1 MRSLRLSFSALMLLP
16 AFCCLTASVA
26 SAAIITE
33 RNDTNIY
40 PPNYATF
47 VGTPSWPG
55 IDSCWIPYGTYTDGI
70 GGTEYLRVTS
80 NLIGVVASAFDG
92 VLERAQLGASATRRL
107 LLVPF
112 YSSGLYEGY
121 TDHGE
126 FLASATN
133 NTLRIRD
140 LLNEEDFV
148 ECFTRSDG
156 TYEYR
161 RWGWGEN
168 IESRLAKEDVNAGVY
183 YHSGICTRFGSRRLD
198 QIVSARGASL
208 EPPLSAEWT
217 SDLPFKAADSNLW
230 ATVWPTY
237 SAVTNDIHFFDCPSN
252 ATPDFVRNHIY
263 DWMYGHLV
271 GIWGNDVIGGV
282 GDGHGEDLSSA
293 LLTIPLPCNMENV
306 LSYDTGWKYEV
317 PPVETGSYWTVS
329 GPLGNFRLGAF
340 YDYSPSFLGWDNW
353 EEPYPTNYYVE
364 IGYYFGSNYSLF
376 IHDAPTGDQLF
387 YSYAVADEDTDTLY
401 FDGYAAYR
409 TRLYNNADDFVHWRN
424 MTTRLDWK
432 RLGIICQLERQME
445 QTYEV
450 IPYTDELPL
459 LHLSTSHGIGY
470 QSSPVVIQFPVAEYS
485 GQEAGPFYNLLN
497 GVSWSQDSEHYNSST
512 NILGWSSPTCRTPSP
527 TLSEGAGFDYNAG
540 QPIYLMEDNATNLL
554 EFLVSELQQYT
565 TNRIVHAAFY
575 GHWSAGTGMS
585 LEYDASYDE
594 GVEIVT
600 MPSNTVE
607 VSASDGFHDSAWR
620 DYSLQ
625 QDSWSFEKDSSQFE
639 VNLSAPPLDYA
650 ELSYGTSTLTNSLHL
665 NYQKLRAFNHG
676 DGSVTMPTMTFTAS
690 GGGPVTNWLWRV
702 DGIETYDESWCRRT
716 VTDDG
721 VTWHFNGTEIDIYYW
736 FSGYYIFSA
745 GNTIVDDRYYSLT
758 FEGAGEIPSHWSSP
772 SLSASWDTSTCE
784 VEEINTDYGPLRPFA
799 LPIFYDATNDSR
811 VAYASITKET
821 QPTFTWAAEETRQ
834 ATISRFANP
843 YSSLDWSRV
852 KTLRRSE
859 LEVMLSATGSTY
871 ADDTAPSPGAFN
883 WEAIRDYSRQRE
895 FRFLLGTTASS
906 LNDANSTRYNM
917 LAALSDACKR
927 ECADRGG
934 MEIVTLNN
942 IGRLTQD
949 EREGLISDLK
959 RAVVNGTFTI
969 KGSEDDDPERGIY
982 NGMWIGGYKVDD
994 KWVVTELGRISNV
1007 PPVPPDPPPTPSYP
1021 FLIGGCGWECSIDF
1035 TPSAT
1040 NSYKSVRADAHQAP
1054 VRKTLWR
1061 FKNLRDPNL

>member
-1 MRSLRLSFSALMLLP
+1 MRPFLLLSACCLLP
-16 AFCCLTASVA
+16 LAAHS
-26 SAAIITE
+26 AIITE
-33 RNDTNIY
+33 RNDTCIY

-55 IDSCWIPYGTYTDGI
+55 IESCWIPYGTYTDGT
-70 GGTEYLRVTS
+70 GGTEYTRVTS
-80 NLIGVVASAFDG
+80 NLMGVVASAFDG
-92 VLERAQLGASATRRL
+92 WVERMKFESDSTERL

-121 TDHGE
+121 RDHGE
-126 FLASATN
+126 FLESATN
-133 NTLRIRD
+133 NTLRIWD
-140 LLNEEDFV
+140 LLNEDDFV
-148 ECFTRSDG
+148 ECKTGSSGD
-156 TYEYR
+156 YVYYR
-161 RWGWGEN
+161 RNCGGT
-168 IESRLAKEDVNAGVY
+168 IEYVLAHNYYGHKEGM
-183 YHSGICTRFGSRRLD
+183 STRFGSRRLD
-198 QIVSARGASL
+198 QIVGAQ

-271 GIWGNDVIGGV
+271 GIWGNDVIGEI

-293 LLTIPLPCNMENV
+293 LWTIPLPCNMEDV
-306 LSYDTGWKYEV
+306 LSYDTGWKYHPV
-317 PPVETGSYWTVS
+317 PVETGSFWTVS
-329 GPLGNFRLGAF
+329 GPLGNFSLGAF
-340 YDYSPSFLGWDNW
+340 YDFSPSFLEWDNW
-353 EEPYPTNYYVE
+353 EEAYPTNYYVE
-364 IGYYFGSNYSLF
+364 IEYNFVGSYYLLR
-376 IHDAPTGDQLF
+376 IIDAQTDEQLF
-387 YSYAVADEDTDTLY
+387 YSRTVADEDADTVY

-409 TRLYNNADDFVHWRN
+409 TRLYNDDDFKHWRN

-459 LHLSTSHGIGY
+459 WHMSTSHEIDY
-470 QSSPVVIQFPVAEYS
+470 QSSEPLEINFPVAEYD
-485 GQEAGPFYNLLN
+485 GQETGPIYNLFS
-497 GVSWSQDSEHYNSST
+497 GVSWGLSDDRYHAAT
-512 NILGWSSPTCRTPSP
+512 NIFGWSTPTCRTPSP
-527 TLSEGAGFDYNAG
+527 ILSEGASFDNAG
-540 QPIYLMEDNATNLL
+540 QLIYLGEDKATSLL
-554 EFLVSELQQYT
+554 EFLVSELQRYT
-565 TNRIVHAAFY
+565 TNRIVHAGFY
-575 GHWSAGTGMS
+575 GHWGAGTGMTV
-585 LEYDASYDE
+585 EFNASYSE

-600 MPSNTVE
+600 TPSNTVE

-620 DYSLQ
+620 SYPIA
-625 QDSWSFEKDSSQFE
+625 QDRWTFSEDAEGSSKIF
-639 VNLSAPPLDYA
+639 VFSPNTPISGAA
-650 ELSYGTSTLTNSLHL
+650 ALSYDTRDLTNTLQL
-665 NYQKLRAFNHG
+665 TYWQQNAFSD
-676 DGSVTMPTMTFTAS
+676 DGALTMPTMTFTAS

-716 VTDDG
+716 VAADG
-721 VTWHFNGTEIDIYYW
+721 VTWHFEATGIDIYYW
-736 FSGYYIFSA
+736 FSGRYRFTAI
-745 GNTIVDDRYYSLT
+745 NTLANGAYTLT
-758 FEGAGEIPSHWSSP
+758 FEGTGEIPSRWSSP
-772 SLSASWDTSTCE
+772 SLTASWDTSTCE
-784 VEEINTDYGPLRPFA
+784 VEEINTDYGPLAPFA
-799 LPIFYDATNDSR
+799 LAVSYDPTNDSR

-821 QPTFTWAAEETRQ
+821 QPTFTWSSEETRQ
-834 ATISRFANP
+834 ATISRFASP

-859 LEVMLSATGSTY
+859 LEVMLSATGDSFAYDET
-871 ADDTAPSPGAFN
+871 PSPGNFTWN
-883 WEAIRDYSRQRE
+883 GIERHGRQRE
-895 FRFLLGTTASS
+895 FRFLRGTTASS

-934 MEIVTLNN
+934 MSIVTLSSV
-942 IGRLTQD
+942 GRLTQD
-949 EREGLISDLK
+949 EREGLTSDLK

-969 KGSEDDDPERGIY
+969 TGSEDDDPERGIY

-994 KWVVTELGRISNV
+994 KWVVTELGSVSSI
-1007 PPVPPDPPPTPSYP
+1007 PPTPPDPPPTPSYP
-1021 FLIGGCGWECSIDF
+1021 FLIGGCGWECSVDF
-1035 TPSAT
+1035 TPSQT

-1054 VRKTLWR
+1054 VRKILWK

>member
-1 MRSLRLSFSALMLLP
+1 MISPRLSFSALMLLS
-16 AFCCLTASVA
+16 ACCCLTASVA

-92 VLERAQLGASATRRL
+92 VLERGQLGTSATWRL

-121 TDHGE
+121 ADHGE

-148 ECFTRSDG
+148 EYIARADG
-156 TYEYR
+156 TNEYR

-183 YHSGICTRFGSRRLD
+183 YHSGLCAPFGSRCLD
-198 QIVSARGASL
+198 DIVGAQ

-252 ATPDFVRNHIY
+252 AIPYFERNHIY
-263 DWMYGHLV
+263 EWMYGHLV

-282 GDGHGEDLSSA
+282 GDGHGEDLSLA
-293 LLTIPLPCNMENV
+293 LLTIPLPCNMEEV

-317 PPVETGSYWTVS
+317 PPVETASVWRVAGQTLRWYVDGEYWQSDDDERFYIQLSYSIEVWYFS
-329 GPLGNFRLGAF
+329 I
-340 YDYSPSFLGWDNW
+340 YDREAEGFVYDETL
-353 EEPYPTNYYVE
+353 Y
-364 IGYYFGSNYSLF
+364 
-376 IHDAPTGDQLF
+376 APGD
-387 YSYAVADEDTDTLY
+387 SDTLD
-401 FDGYAAYR
+401 FPQIGGYGPYTATR
-409 TRLYNNADDFVHWRN
+409 TRYYANTDDYTHWRN

-459 LHLSTSHGIGY
+459 WHMSTSHGIGY
-470 QSSPVVIQFPVAEYS
+470 QSSEPLEINFPVAEYD
-485 GQEAGPFYNLLN
+485 GQVMDPIYDLFS
-497 GVSWSQDSEHYNSST
+497 GVSWGLSDDRYYAAT
-512 NILGWSSPTCRTPSP
+512 NILGWSTPTCRTPSP
-527 TLSEGAGFDYNAG
+527 ILSEGAGFDNEG
-540 QPIYLMEDNATNLL
+540 QPIYLTEENATNLL
-554 EFLVSELQQYT
+554 EFLVSQLQRYT
-565 TNRIVHAAFY
+565 TNRIVHAGFY
-575 GHWSAGTGMS
+575 GHWGAGTGMS
-585 LEYDASYDE
+585 IEYNASYAE

-620 DYSLQ
+620 DYPIA
-625 QDSWSFEKDSSQFE
+625 QDRWTFSEDAEGSSKIF
-639 VNLSAPPLDYA
+639 VFSPDTPISGAA
-650 ELSYGTSTLTNSLHL
+650 ALSYDTRDLTNTLQL
-665 NYQKLRAFNHG
+665 TYWQQNAFSD

-702 DGIETYDESWCRRT
+702 DGIETYDESWCIRT
-716 VTDDG
+716 VTAEG
-721 VTWHFNGTEIDIYYW
+721 VTWHFEATGIDISYW
-736 FSGYYIFSA
+736 FSGRYRFSA
-745 GNTIVDDRYYSLT
+745 INTLANGAYALT
-758 FEGAGEIPSHWSSP
+758 FEGTGEIPSRWSSP
-772 SLSASWDTSTCE
+772 TLTASWDTSTCE
-784 VEEINTDYGPLRPFA
+784 VEEINTDYGPLAPFA
-799 LPIFYDATNDSR
+799 LPVTYDSTNDSR
-811 VAYASITKET
+811 VAYAGITKET
-821 QPTFTWAAEETRQ
+821 QPTFTWAAEETRT
-834 ATISRFANP
+834 ATISRFASP

-859 LEVMLSATGSTY
+859 LEVMLSATGGTY
-871 ADDTAPSPGAFN
+871 AYDTSPSPGAFN
-883 WEAIRDYSRQRE
+883 WEAIRNYGGQRE
-895 FRFLLGTTASS
+895 FRFLLGTTANS
-906 LNDANSTRYNM
+906 LNDANAARYNM

-934 MEIVTLNN
+934 MSIVTLSNV
-942 IGRLTQD
+942 GRLTQD
-949 EREGLISDLK
+949 EKEVFLKDLK
-959 RAVVNGTFTI
+959 RAIVSGTFI
-969 KGSEDDDPERGIY
+969 VKGSEDDDPERGIF
-982 NGMWIGGYKVDD
+982 NGMWIGGDKNGDD
-994 KWVVTELGRISNV
+994 EWDVTELGRISNV
-1007 PPVPPDPPPTPSYP
+1007 PPDQPPSPFYP
-1021 FLIGGCGWECSIDF
+1021 FLIGGCGWECSIEVN
-1035 TPSAT
+1035 SSIT

-1054 VRKTLWR
+1054 VRKILWK
-1061 FKNLRDPNL
+1061 FKNLRDPDL